1 MANETM
7 LEIAKNAVALAKQK
21 GAGDIA
27 AVATESRDVDVTWRD
42 GKLEKISEAT
52 SRQLEARLYVD
63 GRYSACSTSDL
74 RPDALS
80 AFFENAVALTRTLA
94 KDTHRSLPDPSLYG
108 KVAASELQL
117 VDPRFDELTAMDM
130 RRNAQKIEEAA
141 RSVPGSNSILSV
153 TSGMSQSSRTT
164 TRVHSNGFEGTF
176 ATTTFSNWAG
186 VSIQDADGRRPEED
200 DYGVTRFVGDLPD
213 VATVGRRATERTLG
227 RRGAKKIGSG
237 VMGVVME
244 NRAAGRF
251 LGYLLGPLSG
261 SSLQQKRSFLD
272 GLVGKPFGSDKLDIA
287 DDPLLSRGL
296 GSRPFDSEGIG
307 AKRLSIFEQ
316 GVLKNY
322 YIDTYYGKKAGNGPD
337 DRWYVEF
344 SVEARNER
352 SRRAYRRHQRRC
364 AHHVVH
370 WWQFQRYDGRFF
382 GGFSGFC
389 HSRRQNRRTH
399 CRNEP
404 LRQACRH
411 VETSDRRR
419 KRSFRAIVFAHAN
432 TRLRWIASSRDV
444 NYTA

>member
-322 YIDTYYGKKAGNGPD
+322 YIDTYYGKKLGMAPTTGGMSNLAWKLGTKDRDALIADIKEGVLITSFIGGNSNGTTGD
-337 DRWYVEF
+337 F
-344 SVEARNER
+344 SVGFQGFAIHGGKIAEPIAEMNL
-352 SRRAYRRHQRRC
+352 SGK
-364 AHHVVH
+364 HVDT
-370 WWQFQRYDGRFF
+370 W
-382 GGFSGFC
+382 
-389 HSRRQNRRTH
+389 
-399 CRNEP
+399 
-404 LRQACRH
+404 
-411 VETSDRRR
+411 
-419 KRSFRAIVFAHAN
+419 KR
-432 TRLRWIASSRDV
+432 LIAVGNDPFVQSSSRTPTLVFDGLQV
-444 NYTA
+444 AGT

>member
-94 KDTHRSLPDPSLYG
+94 KDTHRSLPDPSLYR

-322 YIDTYYGKKAGNGPD
+322 YIDTYYGKKLGMAPTTGGMSNLAWKLGTKDRDALIADIKEGVLITSFIGGNSNGTTGD
-337 DRWYVEF
+337 F
-344 SVEARNER
+344 SVGFQGFAIHGGKIAEPIAEMNL
-352 SRRAYRRHQRRC
+352 SGK
-364 AHHVVH
+364 HVDT
-370 WWQFQRYDGRFF
+370 W
-382 GGFSGFC
+382 
-389 HSRRQNRRTH
+389 
-399 CRNEP
+399 
-404 LRQACRH
+404 
-411 VETSDRRR
+411 
-419 KRSFRAIVFAHAN
+419 KR
-432 TRLRWIASSRDV
+432 LIAVGNDPFVQSSSRTPTLVFDGLQV
-444 NYTA
+444 AGT